1 MPYGIFHLPFML
13 FKTCVS
19 LPLFGLSN
27 SCSPFRTQ
35 LKCLVREVSIDFH
48 LASTALC
55 WYSYG
60 SSYDTC
66 EKSIMLRIFKFC
78 HHQRHSSRPKT
89 LLRKHN
95 SALMSLSSHSNL
107 AGIGSRLCKR
117 AQLENQII
125 LHTGFVKRIGVNH
138 HPPPQTR
145 L

>member
-19 LPLFGLSN
+19 LPPLGLSN

-35 LKCLVREVSIDFH
+35 LKCFVREASID
-48 LASTALC
+48 STWLPLPSVGTATEAVMIR
-55 WYSYG
+55 
-60 SSYDTC
+60 D
-66 EKSIMLRIFKFC
+66 KSIMLRMFKFC
-78 HHQRHSSRPKT
+78 HHQRHSRPKT

-95 SALMSLSSHSNL
+95 STLMSLSSHSNL

-125 LHTGFVKRIGVNH
+125 LHMGFVKRIGVNH
-138 HPPPQTR
+138 RPPPQTR